1 MMSNFS
7 FLAHVIPGVFLILL
21 CFVGCD
27 PYVCVAIITLSL
39 GFNGAATMTNL
50 QNSQDLAPN
59 YAGSLYG
66 MVNFV
71 GTTSGFISPIIVAH
85 FTQERVKTSFRVK
98 RWRHFKFFN
107 LQSSMDEWQ
116 YIFGIGAMV
125 YIVPAIIFMLI
136 GSGEVQEWNSK
147 KDDDANS
154 EEKATRM

>member
-7 FLAHVIPGVFLILL
+7 FVAHIIPGLFLILL

-27 PYVCVAIITLSL
+27 PYICVAIITLSL

-59 YAGSLYG
+59 YAGTLYG

-85 FTQERVKTSFRVK
+85 FTQERVMEKTSFVTRK
-98 RWRHFKFFN
+98 KLKFH
-107 LQSSMDEWQ
+107 
-116 YIFGIGAMV
+116 YIFRVQWMNGN
-125 YIVPAIIFMLI
+125 IFL
-136 GSGEVQEWNSK
+136 GLVRWF
-147 KDDDANS
+147 
-154 EEKATRM
+154 T